1 VDWVAQFLADAEK
14 MFSIPRAELEKFV
27 QYMSSN
33 PEKVQEW
40 AEKLQIDEGDL
51 LMLTTLY
58 ILYKTEEKVFAALS
72 DLELKVDEAVGL
84 ASTIAAN
91 ILNALPEE
99 ERRPI
104 LAQLILAIALQ
115 VEDAAIRNSLAEYA
129 RVLLAE

>member
-1 VDWVAQFLADAEK
+1 
-14 MFSIPRAELEKFV
+14 MC
-27 QYMSSN
+27 N
-33 PEKVQEW
+33 P
-40 AEKLQIDEGDL
+40 
-51 LMLTTLY
+51 LY

>member
-1 VDWVAQFLADAEK
+1 
-14 MFSIPRAELEKFV
+14 
-27 QYMSSN
+27 
-33 PEKVQEW
+33 
-40 AEKLQIDEGDL
+40 
-51 LMLTTLY
+51 
-58 ILYKTEEKVFAALS
+58 
-72 DLELKVDEAVGL
+72 VGL

-99 ERRPI
+99 ERRVI